1 MRERSSSEFV
11 GHRVPEGQS
20 PLARRFQRR
29 GKNVL
34 RPVPLGTAEGSAV
47 PPALRRHA
55 SNPALEA
62 PGYWRLSLRDT
73 WSRYIFVFCFL
84 IVLTATSA
92 AQTNAAVSFEMPK
105 SHNPI
110 SAYSPSHAPEPELTN
125 SPRLNQLIRDG
136 KLYLSLK
143 DAIRLAMENNLD
155 IAIARYNLPIADMDI
170 LRTKAGGVFRG
181 VNAGFVQG
189 TPGGGVGGFGTG
201 APGAG
206 AGGTT
211 AGAGGAGAGA
221 SGLVQSTLG
230 VGTAVPSYDPTIV
243 ASVGAEHQTTP
254 LANQRIYGVPLLQ
267 LNTGQANFGFTQAFA
282 TGSSISFE
290 FNNNRQTTNSPF
302 FNLSPDLG
310 SMYRFSFQQQLL
322 SGFGFGPNLR
332 YLRIAKN
339 NKKISDIAFK
349 DQVMATVTQIQNI
362 YWDLVNAYEQSQVN
376 EQSLAFA
383 QQSLDNAKKQFQL
396 QSIPA
401 MDVMRA
407 EAEVSK
413 RDQDLTVA
421 RTSLQLQ
428 ELLMKN
434 ALTKSLDDPVLESV
448 SVVPTYTLQSSQV
461 APPGENVQDLIQ
473 QALHDRPELFES
485 DVDLANRQISRKAA
499 RNALLPSLSLA
510 AFYGGSGLAGPLNPV
525 YNVPGV
531 PNASTVPTDFS
542 GALGNAFNN
551 TAPDY
556 YVGFN
561 LNIPIRNRVAKA
573 DQYRSELE
581 YRQAQLRRE
590 ELRKQ
595 IRIEVRNAE
604 YALEQTAARV
614 EAARKSRDLAQRTF
628 EITQKEQTLGAG
640 STFQTMTA
648 QRDLALAELDLVTA
662 TTTYQKAKVE
672 LDRATGTTLEH
683 NGIQIADAIKGT
695 VSAVST
701 QAP

>member
-1 MRERSSSEFV
+1 MRGFSRLLCCVCGLLLILCTGTFAQQANEASASSTPGV
-11 GHRVPEGQS
+11 NAPAQV
-20 PLARRFQRR
+20 
-29 GKNVL
+29 NY
-34 RPVPLGTAEGSAV
+34 SAV
-47 PPALRRHA
+47 FKLP
-55 SNPALEA
+55 S
-62 PGYWRLSLRDT
+62 
-73 WSRYIFVFCFL
+73 
-84 IVLTATSA
+84 
-92 AQTNAAVSFEMPK
+92 
-105 SHNPI
+105 SHNPL
-110 SAYSPSHAPEPELTN
+110 SAYSPSTTPEPQLTN
-125 SPRLNQLIRDG
+125 SPDLNRLIRDG
-136 KLYLSLK
+136 KLYLSLS
-143 DAIRLAMENNLD
+143 DAIRLALQNNLD

-181 VNAGFVQG
+181 VNAGVVQG

-230 VGTAVPSYDPTIV
+230 VGTSVASYDPSIN
-243 ASVGAEHQTTP
+243 ASIGAEHQTTS
-254 LANQRIYGVPLLQ
+254 LVNQRNYGVPLLQ
-267 LNTGQANFGFTQAFA
+267 LNTGQANFAFSQAFA

-290 FNNNRQTTNSPF
+290 FNNNRQTTNSPY
-302 FNLSPDLG
+302 FNLSPALG
-310 SMYRFSFQQQLL
+310 SMYRLSFQQQLL
-322 SGFGFGPNLR
+322 SGFGLGPNLR
-332 YLRIAKN
+332 YLHIAKN

-349 DQVMATVTQIQNI
+349 DQVMATVTQIENI
-362 YWDLVNAYEQSQVN
+362 YWDLVGAYQQAQVN
-376 EQSLAFA
+376 EQSRAFA
-383 QQSLDNAKKQFQL
+383 QQSLENAKKQLQL
-396 QSIPA
+396 ESIPA

-407 EAEVSK
+407 EAEVSR

-448 SVVPTYTLQSSQV
+448 SVVPTNTLQSEQIVPPTEPV
-461 APPGENVQDLIQ
+461 ASLIQ
-473 QALHDRPELFES
+473 EALHDRAELAES
-485 DVDLANRQISRKAA
+485 NIDLVNRQISRKAA
-499 RNALLPSLSLA
+499 RNALLPSLSLV
-510 AFYGGSGLAGPLNPV
+510 AFYGGSGLAGELNPI

-531 PNASTVPTDFS
+531 ANTSNVPTDFP
-542 GALGNAFNN
+542 GAMQNAFNN

-561 LNIPIRNRVAKA
+561 LNIPLRNRVAKA

-581 YRQAQLRRE
+581 YRQAELRRE

-604 YALEQTAARV
+604 YALEQTASRV
-614 EAARKSRDLAQRTF
+614 EAARKARDLAQRTF

-662 TTTYQKAKVE
+662 MTIYQKAKVE
-672 LDRATGTTLEH
+672 VDRATGATLEH
-683 NGIQIADAIKGT
+683 NGIKIQDALNGNT
-695 VSAVST
+695 SSGN
-701 QAP
+701 P

>member
-1 MRERSSSEFV
+1 MR
-11 GHRVPEGQS
+11 H
-20 PLARRFQRR
+20 
-29 GKNVL
+29 
-34 RPVPLGTAEGSAV
+34 
-47 PPALRRHA
+47 
-55 SNPALEA
+55 
-62 PGYWRLSLRDT
+62 SLRT
-73 WSRYIFVFCFL
+73 VFIWAL
-84 IVLTATSA
+84 IWFTTAAT
-92 AQTNAAVSFEMPK
+92 AQTNSYVSLEMPK
-105 SHNPI
+105 SRNPFSSY
-110 SAYSPSHAPEPELTN
+110 SARQAPEPSLAN
-125 SPRLNQLIRDG
+125 SPGLTQLIREG

-143 DAIRLAMENNLD
+143 DAIRLALENNLD

-181 VNAGFVQG
+181 VNAGIVQG

-230 VGTAVPSYDPTIV
+230 VGTPVQSYDPVIIG
-243 ASVGAEHQTTP
+243 AVGEEHQTTP
-254 LANQRIYGVPLLQ
+254 LANLRIYGVPLLQ
-267 LNTGQANFGFTQAFA
+267 LNTGQANFGFAQAFA
-282 TGSSISFE
+282 TGSTISFE

-302 FNLSPDLG
+302 FNLSPALG

-332 YLRIAKN
+332 YLHIAKN
-339 NKKISDIAFK
+339 DKKISDIAFK
-349 DQVMATVTQIQNI
+349 DQVIATVTQVENI

-396 QSIPA
+396 EAVPA
-401 MDVMRA
+401 MDVTRA

-428 ELLMKN
+428 SLLMKN

-448 SVVPTYTLQSSQV
+448 DVVPTDRLESVQ
-461 APPGENVQDLIQ
+461 APAANQAVQDLIAA
-473 QALHDRPELFES
+473 ALHDRPELQES
-485 DVDLANRQISRKAA
+485 DVDLLNRQISRKAA
-499 RNALLPSLSLA
+499 RNALLPSLSLVG
-510 AFYGGSGLAGPLNPV
+510 FYGSSGLAGPLNPV
-525 YNVPGV
+525 YNIPGL
-531 PNASTVPTDFS
+531 PNSSNVPTEFG
-542 GALGNAFNN
+542 GALQNAFNN

-581 YRQAQLRRE
+581 YRQAELRRE

-614 EAARKSRDLAQRTF
+614 QAAQKARDLAERTF

-640 STFQTMTA
+640 STFQTLAA
-648 QRDLALAELDLVTA
+648 QRDVALAQLDLVSAKTV
-662 TTTYQKAKVE
+662 YEKAKVE
-672 LDRATGTTLEH
+672 LDRATASTLEH
-683 NGIQIADAIKGT
+683 NGIQIEDAIRGT
-695 VSAVST
+695 VSSSLST
-701 QAP
+701 PAP

>member
-1 MRERSSSEFV
+1 MRIRWRGMSILQVAALSIASTVAFA
-11 GHRVPEGQS
+11 QS
-20 PLARRFQRR
+20 APKQQQQ
-29 GKNVL
+29 
-34 RPVPLGTAEGSAV
+34 
-47 PPALRRHA
+47 A
-55 SNPALEA
+55 SNTALSNA
-62 PGYWRLSLRDT
+62 PSGTNYSA
-73 WSRYIFVFCFL
+73 IFML
-84 IVLTATSA
+84 
-92 AQTNAAVSFEMPK
+92 PR
-105 SHNPI
+105 SHNPL
-110 SAYSPSHAPEPELTN
+110 SAYSPSNAPEPQLTN
-125 SPRLNQLIRDG
+125 SGDLNQFIRDG

-143 DAIRLAMENNLD
+143 DAIRLALQNNLD

-181 VNAGFVQG
+181 VNAGVVQG

-230 VGTAVPSYDPTIV
+230 VGTAVPSYDPAVFAT
-243 ASVGAEHQTTP
+243 VGAEHQTTQ

-267 LNTGQANFGFTQAFA
+267 LNTGQANFGVTQAFA

-302 FNLSPDLG
+302 FNLSPALG
-310 SMYRFSFQQQLL
+310 AMYRFTFQQQLL

-332 YLRIAKN
+332 YLRIANN
-339 NKKISDIAFK
+339 NKKISNIAFK
-349 DQVMATVTQIQNI
+349 DQAMATVTQIENI
-362 YWDLVNAYEQSQVN
+362 YWDLVDAYEQSQVN
-376 EQSLAFA
+376 EQSVDFA
-383 QQSLDNAKKQFQL
+383 TQSFENAKKQLQL
-396 QSIPA
+396 ESVPA
-401 MDVMRA
+401 MDVMKA

-434 ALTKSLDDPVLESV
+434 AITKTLDDPVLEAV
-448 SVVPTYTLQSSQV
+448 KVVPTDTLQSAQIVPLEQSVEQ
-461 APPGENVQDLIQ
+461 LIQ
-473 QALHDRPELFES
+473 EALHERPELAES
-485 DVDLANRQISRKAA
+485 DVDLVNRQISRKAA
-499 RNALLPSLSLA
+499 RNALLPSLSLVG
-510 AFYGGSGLAGPLNPV
+510 FYGGSGLGGPLNPV

-531 PNASTVPTDFS
+531 PNASNVPTDFS
-542 GALGNAFNN
+542 GALSNAFNN

-581 YRQAQLRRE
+581 YRQAELRRE

-614 EAARKSRDLAQRTF
+614 EAARKARDLAQRTF

-640 STFQTMTA
+640 STYQTMTA

-662 TTTYQKAKVE
+662 MTVYQKARIEV
-672 LDRATGTTLEH
+672 DRATGSTLEH
-683 NGIQIADAIKGT
+683 NGIQLQEALTGNIG
-695 VSAVST
+695 ST
-701 QAP
+701 NP